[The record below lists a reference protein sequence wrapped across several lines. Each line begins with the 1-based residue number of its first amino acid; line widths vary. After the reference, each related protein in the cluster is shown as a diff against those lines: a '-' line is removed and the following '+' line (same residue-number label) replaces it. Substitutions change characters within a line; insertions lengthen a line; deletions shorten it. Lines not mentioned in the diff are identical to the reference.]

1 MPCPVYSFEY
11 QNILTFL
18 FYLVIFFSEVTAVRQ
33 SAKQQAA
40 PGKELSMNT
49 LRKIYCR
56 AFQKAFHIAIPFLPY
71 RKPKIAGSVKEL
83 PEIIMRH
90 KCTHVLIITDGGIM
104 KLGLTRRLEK
114 ALKEAGIPYTI
125 YDKTVANPTTVNVR
139 EALELYHK
147 EGCDA
152 IIGFGGGSSM
162 DCAKAVGACAVKPN
176 QSLAQMKG
184 ILKVHK
190 KLPLLMAV
198 PTTAGTG
205 SETTLAAVITD
216 ADTRYKYAINDFP
229 LIPRYAVLDPKVTL
243 SLPPFITATTGMD
256 ALTHAVE
263 AYIGN
268 STTIDTRRDALK
280 AVKLIFENI
289 DIAYEHGD
297 NIHARRNML
306 HASFYAGCAFTK
318 SYVGYVHAV
327 AHSLGGQYNVP
338 HGLANAIL
346 LPLVLREYGSCI
358 DKKLHRLAIAAGL
371 ADKNTPDHE
380 AAELFIRAIEEM
392 KERLGIVNIV
402 KEIQE
407 TDILKL
413 AHYADKEANPL
424 YPVPKLMDAS
434 ELEKFYYM
442 LMSLT
447 SKENTSEAEK

>member
-1 MPCPVYSFEY
+1 
-11 QNILTFL
+11 
-18 FYLVIFFSEVTAVRQ
+18 
-33 SAKQQAA
+33 
-40 PGKELSMNT
+40 MNT

-162 DCAKAVGACAVKPN
+162 DCAKAVGACAVKLN

-243 SLPPFITATTGMD
+243 SLPPFITTTTGMD
-256 ALTHAVE
+256 VLTHAVE

-297 NIHARRNML
+297 NIQARRNML

-380 AAELFIRAIEEM
+380 AAELFIQAIEEM
-392 KERLGIVNIV
+392 KERFGIVNIV

-407 TDILKL
+407 TDIPKL

>member
-1 MPCPVYSFEY
+1 
-11 QNILTFL
+11 
-18 FYLVIFFSEVTAVRQ
+18 
-33 SAKQQAA
+33 
-40 PGKELSMNT
+40 MNT

-162 DCAKAVGACAVKPN
+162 DCAKAVGACTVKPN

-280 AVKLIFENI
+280 AIKLIFENI

-297 NIHARRNML
+297 NIQARRNML

-358 DKKLHRLAIAAGL
+358 DKKLHKLAIAAGL

-407 TDILKL
+407 TDIPKL

-447 SKENTSEAEK
+447 SEKGDCVL

>member
-1 MPCPVYSFEY
+1 
-11 QNILTFL
+11 
-18 FYLVIFFSEVTAVRQ
+18 
-33 SAKQQAA
+33 
-40 PGKELSMNT
+40 MNT

-380 AAELFIRAIEEM
+380 AAELFIQAIEEM
-392 KERLGIVNIV
+392 KERFGIVNIV

-407 TDILKL
+407 TDIPKL

>member
-1 MPCPVYSFEY
+1 
-11 QNILTFL
+11 
-18 FYLVIFFSEVTAVRQ
+18 
-33 SAKQQAA
+33 
-40 PGKELSMNT
+40 MNT

-125 YDKTVANPTTVNVR
+125 YDKTVANPTTVNVC

-297 NIHARRNML
+297 NIQARRNML

-327 AHSLGGQYNVP
+327 AHTLGGQYNVP
-338 HGLANAIL
+338 HGLANAVL
-346 LPLVLREYGSCI
+346 LPFVLESYGDTIHS
-358 DKKLHRLAIAAGL
+358 KLARLALAAGV
-371 ADKNTPDHE
+371 ADSSTPEKE
-380 AAELFIRAIEEM
+380 AAHAFIQAVKDMKKRFNIGDTIPEIKEE
-392 KERLGIVNIV
+392 
-402 KEIQE
+402 
-407 TDILKL
+407 DIPKL
-413 AHYADKEANPL
+413 AHYADKEGNPL
-424 YPVPKLMDAS
+424 YPVPVLMDAH
-434 ELEKFYYM
+434 ELEKFYYI
-442 LMSLT
+442 LMDKKQEDT
-447 SKENTSEAEK
+447 SNESE

>member
-1 MPCPVYSFEY
+1 
-11 QNILTFL
+11 
-18 FYLVIFFSEVTAVRQ
+18 
-33 SAKQQAA
+33 
-40 PGKELSMNT
+40 MNT

-71 RKPKIAGSVKEL
+71 RKPKIAGSIKEL

-125 YDKTVANPTTVNVR
+125 YDKTVANPTTVNVC

-162 DCAKAVGACAVKPN
+162 DCAKATAARIAKPH

-297 NIHARRNML
+297 NIQARRNML

-327 AHSLGGQYNVP
+327 AHTLGGQYNVP
-338 HGLANAIL
+338 HGLANAVL
-346 LPLVLREYGSCI
+346 LPFVLESYGDTIHS
-358 DKKLHRLAIAAGL
+358 KLARLALTAGV
-371 ADKNTPDHE
+371 ADSSTPEKE
-380 AAELFIRAIEEM
+380 AAHAFIQAVKDMKKRFNIGDTIPEIKEE
-392 KERLGIVNIV
+392 
-402 KEIQE
+402 
-407 TDILKL
+407 DIPKL
-413 AHYADKEANPL
+413 AHYADKEGNPL
-424 YPVPKLMDAS
+424 YPVPVLMDAH
-434 ELEKFYYM
+434 ELEKFYYI
-442 LMSLT
+442 LMDKKQEDT
-447 SKENTSEAEK
+447 SNESE

>member
-1 MPCPVYSFEY
+1 
-11 QNILTFL
+11 
-18 FYLVIFFSEVTAVRQ
+18 
-33 SAKQQAA
+33 
-40 PGKELSMNT
+40 MNT

-147 EGCDA
+147 EDCDA

-297 NIHARRNML
+297 NIQARRNML

-407 TDILKL
+407 TDIPKL

>member
-1 MPCPVYSFEY
+1 
-11 QNILTFL
+11 
-18 FYLVIFFSEVTAVRQ
+18 
-33 SAKQQAA
+33 
-40 PGKELSMNT
+40 MNT

-71 RKPKIAGSVKEL
+71 RKPKIAGSVREL

-297 NIHARRNML
+297 NIQARRNML

-380 AAELFIRAIEEM
+380 AAELFIRSIEEM
-392 KERLGIVNIV
+392 KERFGIVNIV

-407 TDILKL
+407 TDIPKL

>member
-1 MPCPVYSFEY
+1 
-11 QNILTFL
+11 
-18 FYLVIFFSEVTAVRQ
+18 
-33 SAKQQAA
+33 
-40 PGKELSMNT
+40 MNT

-190 KLPLLMAV
+190 KLPLLIAV

-205 SETTLAAVITD
+205 SETTLAAMITD

-297 NIHARRNML
+297 NIQARRNML

>member
-1 MPCPVYSFEY
+1 
-11 QNILTFL
+11 
-18 FYLVIFFSEVTAVRQ
+18 
-33 SAKQQAA
+33 
-40 PGKELSMNT
+40 MNT

-162 DCAKAVGACAVKPN
+162 DCAKAVGACSVKPN

-297 NIHARRNML
+297 NIQARRNML

-358 DKKLHRLAIAAGL
+358 DKKLHKLAIAAGL

-380 AAELFIRAIEEM
+380 AAELFIQAIEEM
-392 KERLGIVNIV
+392 KERFGIVNIV
-402 KEIQE
+402 NEIQE
-407 TDILKL
+407 TDIPKL

-442 LMSLT
+442 MMSLT
-447 SKENTSEAEK
+447 SKKGDCVL

>member
-1 MPCPVYSFEY
+1 MTRNVLLMILDGWGIGDGSKSDAIRAGHPVFIEE
-11 QNILTFL
+11 LTRSNPHAAL
-18 FYLVIFFSEVTAVRQ
+18 RTDGENVGLPEGQMGNSEVGHLNIGAGRVVYQ
-33 SAKQQAA
+33 D
-40 PGKELSMNT
+40 LV
-49 LRKIYCR
+49 KINRACR
-56 AFQKAFHIAIPFLPY
+56 AQDSEDH
-71 RKPKIAGSVKEL
+71 
-83 PEIIMRH
+83 
-90 KCTHVLIITDGGIM
+90 
-104 KLGLTRRLEK
+104 
-114 ALKEAGIPYTI
+114 
-125 YDKTVANPTTVNVR
+125 
-139 EALELYHK
+139 
-147 EGCDA
+147 
-152 IIGFGGGSSM
+152 
-162 DCAKAVGACAVKPN
+162 
-176 QSLAQMKG
+176 SLAQNTE
-184 ILKVHK
+184 IRALIDH
-190 KLPLLMAV
+190 
-198 PTTAGTG
+198 
-205 SETTLAAVITD
+205 VITD

-297 NIHARRNML
+297 NIQARRNML

-371 ADKNTPDHE
+371 ADKKTPDHE
-380 AAELFIRAIEEM
+380 AAELFIRSIEEM
-392 KERLGIVNIV
+392 KERFGIVNIV

-407 TDILKL
+407 TDIPKL

>member
-1 MPCPVYSFEY
+1 
-11 QNILTFL
+11 
-18 FYLVIFFSEVTAVRQ
+18 
-33 SAKQQAA
+33 
-40 PGKELSMNT
+40 MNT

-162 DCAKAVGACAVKPN
+162 DCAKAVGACAVKPD

-297 NIHARRNML
+297 NIQARRNML

-371 ADKNTPDHE
+371 ADKNTPDNE
-380 AAELFIRAIEEM
+380 AAELFIQAIEEM
-392 KERLGIVNIV
+392 KERFGIVNIV

-407 TDILKL
+407 TDIPKL

-447 SKENTSEAEK
+447 SEKGDSIL

>member
-1 MPCPVYSFEY
+1 
-11 QNILTFL
+11 
-18 FYLVIFFSEVTAVRQ
+18 
-33 SAKQQAA
+33 
-40 PGKELSMNT
+40 MNT

-162 DCAKAVGACAVKPN
+162 DCAKAVGACAIKPN

-229 LIPRYAVLDPKVTL
+229 LIPRYAVLDSKVTL

-297 NIHARRNML
+297 NIQARRNML

-327 AHSLGGQYNVP
+327 AHSLSGQYNVP

-380 AAELFIRAIEEM
+380 AAELFIRSIEEM
-392 KERLGIVNIV
+392 KERFGIVNIV

-407 TDILKL
+407 TDIPKL

-434 ELEKFYYM
+434 EL
-442 LMSLT
+442 
-447 SKENTSEAEK
+447 

>member
-1 MPCPVYSFEY
+1 
-11 QNILTFL
+11 
-18 FYLVIFFSEVTAVRQ
+18 
-33 SAKQQAA
+33 
-40 PGKELSMNT
+40 MNT

-71 RKPKIAGSVKEL
+71 RKPKIAGSIKEL

-125 YDKTVANPTTVNVR
+125 YDKTVANPTTVNVC

-243 SLPPFITATTGMD
+243 SLPPFITTTTGMD

-297 NIHARRNML
+297 NIQARRNML

-380 AAELFIRAIEEM
+380 AAELFIQAIEEM
-392 KERLGIVNIV
+392 KERFGIVNIV

-407 TDILKL
+407 TDIPKL
-413 AHYADKEANPL
+413 SHYADKEANPL